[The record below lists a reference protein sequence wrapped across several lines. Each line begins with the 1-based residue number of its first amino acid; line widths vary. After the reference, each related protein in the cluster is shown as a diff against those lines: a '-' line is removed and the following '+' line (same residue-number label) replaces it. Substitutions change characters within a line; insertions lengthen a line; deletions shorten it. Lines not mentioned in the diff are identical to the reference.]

1 VDGHKRCSRPGLCT
15 SASRRTTPLQGLID
29 RAFKD
34 ASEVK
39 KRKIGGENVGQLFG
53 FDFD

>member
-1 VDGHKRCSRPGLCT
+1 LCT

-34 ASEVK
+34 AS
-39 KRKIGGENVGQLFG
+39 KIGGENVGQLFG